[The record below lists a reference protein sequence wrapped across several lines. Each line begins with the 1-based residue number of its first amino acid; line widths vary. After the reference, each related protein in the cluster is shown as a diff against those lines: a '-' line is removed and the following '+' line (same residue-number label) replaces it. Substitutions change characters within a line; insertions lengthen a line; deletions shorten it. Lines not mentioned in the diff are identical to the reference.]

1 MKIKEKMPKSQIHKI
16 ELEMES
22 ILEKNN
28 DSFKWL
34 EYFKENRNIKELT
47 RSVAVSLIREIK
59 VYDKKN
65 IEVTFDFDNPYKTC
79 LKNIENMGYKID
91 VDLSGKLNIEKEV
104 CIVWQEK
111 AEKIFRRLILHII

>member
-1 MKIKEKMPKSQIHKI
+1 
-16 ELEMES
+16 MES

-91 VDLSGKLNIEKEV
+91 VDLSGKLNIEKEAV
-104 CIVWQEK
+104 
-111 AEKIFRRLILHII
+111 